1 MLASPFAWRGINI
14 LAVESVKMPKM
25 KTHKGAAKRF
35 HKTASGKI
43 KRQRAFGNH
52 IMTKKTRE
60 RKRRL
65 RRADMISKADMRRI
79 SRLLP
84 Y

>member
-1 MLASPFAWRGINI
+1 MVVSTFAFMGRTN
-14 LAVESVKMPKM
+14 LAVERVIMPKM
-25 KTHKGAAKRF
+25 KTHRGAAKRF

-65 RRADMISKADMRRI
+65 RRADLISKADTRRV

>member
-1 MLASPFAWRGINI
+1 MVISTFAFLGRTN
-14 LAVESVKMPKM
+14 LAVERVKMPKM

-65 RRADMISKADMRRI
+65 RHADIISKADTRRI